1 MKAIGIDQDLYLVYE
16 GQRGWGQAVWPV
28 PTLLAA
34 AIIDESS
41 KELTPAPNDLQRS
54 PFIFVD
60 EGYDP
65 ASRVRKGR

>member
-1 MKAIGIDQDLYLVYE
+1 MKAIGIDQNSYLVYE
-16 GQRGWGQAVWPV
+16 GQRGWGQAVWPA

-34 AIIDESS
+34 AVIDESS
-41 KELTPAPNDLQRS
+41 KELTTAPKDLQRA

-65 ASRVRKGR
+65 VSRARKGR